1 MRTAFEYLCLDC
13 LFGRSHSCS
22 CSCWS
27 DSLHCCLL
35 ETSSFHSRRWLFF
48 FFLRRLDLLCWFNIS
63 IIWER
68 NGICYWF
75 EDQRRKMDGW
85 NHKEGWWAGGE
96 RAFSCCRGTWGRWA
110 QQGHCG
116 NLHIR
121 MKKNRNFTFA
131 QLIAQSHHLPFSRQS
146 QKHQEDASC
155 RNESTAARAF
165 LPFWLELMML
175 SSLTS
180 VRKNLELLP
189 ERCQLS
195 SFSLCVNWKTPTFV
209 AAQVCYDSPQQS
221 WERWDEEI
229 LLTVPLNEGF
239 NLTHNT

>member
-48 FFLRRLDLLCWFNIS
+48 FLRRLDFLCWFNIS

-116 NLHIR
+116 NPHQNEKEQKFHVCSTYCSKSPPPIQQTEPEASGR
-121 MKKNRNFTFA
+121 CVMQERINSGPCFPSFPTWTNDAVFINECEKK
-131 QLIAQSHHLPFSRQS
+131 SR
-146 QKHQEDASC
+146 
-155 RNESTAARAF
+155 AAA
-165 LPFWLELMML
+165 WEM
-175 SSLTS
+175 
-180 VRKNLELLP
+180 
-189 ERCQLS
+189 
-195 SFSLCVNWKTPTFV
+195 PTF
-209 AAQVCYDSPQQS
+209 QLLSVC
-221 WERWDEEI
+221 
-229 LLTVPLNEGF
+229 
-239 NLTHNT
+239 